1 MSDDADRAHGALAGL
16 ALGDALGMPTQA
28 MTADQITRT
37 YGWVDALVPAD
48 ASQPYAPGMPAGSVT
63 DDTEQALLVAGLLV
77 SGGGGIDPRAFS
89 RALLDWE
96 DSMAARG
103 SLDLLGPSTKAAL
116 ERVRAGE
123 DPLRVGGAG
132 TTNGSAMRVAPVG
145 IASSTRDPRFA
156 GTVWESCRVTHATE
170 QGFHAAALVAAA
182 VSLGIDGA
190 GADSP
195 SDSARASLERALALV
210 EGLGRRGAWTPQPDV
225 CERTRYALRF
235 ARSRDRAPG
244 TADDDRAFAAALRA
258 HVGASVEAAQSI
270 PAAFAIAWRYAAD
283 PWRGLC
289 VAANLGGDTDTI
301 GAITGAVL
309 GAALGARCWP
319 AQEL

>member
-132 TTNGSAMRVAPVG
+132 TT
-145 IASSTRDPRFA
+145 ASPQAHRPEFFTDWLSCPPCMSTTRQTILRSLRRQ
-156 GTVWESCRVTHATE
+156 ES
-170 QGFHAAALVAAA
+170 L
-182 VSLGIDGA
+182 LGMIH
-190 GADSP
+190 
-195 SDSARASLERALALV
+195 RASK
-210 EGLGRRGAWTPQPDV
+210 
-225 CERTRYALRF
+225 
-235 ARSRDRAPG
+235 
-244 TADDDRAFAAALRA
+244 
-258 HVGASVEAAQSI
+258 
-270 PAAFAIAWRYAAD
+270 
-283 PWRGLC
+283 
-289 VAANLGGDTDTI
+289 
-301 GAITGAVL
+301 
-309 GAALGARCWP
+309 
-319 AQEL
+319 ELST